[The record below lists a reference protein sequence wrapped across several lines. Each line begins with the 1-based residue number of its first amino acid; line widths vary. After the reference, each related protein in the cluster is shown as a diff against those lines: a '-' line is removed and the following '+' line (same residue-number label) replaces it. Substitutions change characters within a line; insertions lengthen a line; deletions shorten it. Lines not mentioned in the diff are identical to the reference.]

1 MSSPLAGRYNAA
13 AALQKILEDE
23 SDVSDLSDDE
33 NIENDDTQEDPSEE
47 NSDDEPLVSFRG
59 AKSDSWKKTDQFL
72 PTTATFSVLCSDA
85 HEARA
90 DWKPLDYMM
99 QYFDTDI
106 FKLLSQCTNVVQLQ
120 HLEKV

>member
-33 NIENDDTQEDPSEE
+33 NIENDDTQEDPSDPSPSSSEE
-47 NSDDEPLVSFRG
+47 NSDDEPLASFRG

-99 QYFDTDI
+99 QYI
-106 FKLLSQCTNVVQLQ
+106 
-120 HLEKV
+120 